1 MAQCFIIDEKDYEK
15 VTENVRI
22 KFKYGFVVSAKNHQN
37 GTTKVNG
44 NELKSLDFEQIYR
57 TLEYTTKLKVKDII
71 DDFIDHPVKNLT
83 GSVDVQ

>member
-44 NELKSLDFEQIYR
+44 N
-57 TLEYTTKLKVKDII
+57 
-71 DDFIDHPVKNLT
+71 
-83 GSVDVQ
+83 